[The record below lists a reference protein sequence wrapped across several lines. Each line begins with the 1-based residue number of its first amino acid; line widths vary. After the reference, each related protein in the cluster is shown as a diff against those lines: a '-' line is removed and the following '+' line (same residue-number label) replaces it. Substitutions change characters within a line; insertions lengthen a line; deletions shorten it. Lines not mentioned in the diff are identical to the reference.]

1 MFGYVKINKP
11 EMKVKEYEAY
21 RGIYCSLCKTMRK
34 NFGVLSALTLSYD
47 ITFLA
52 AARMAF
58 QGKVPSFKGGICPYN
73 PTKKCNYCK
82 NCEDELLY
90 AAAVSVMMTYY
101 KIKDNIADGS
111 FFEKIL
117 MYLLLPLVFF
127 KFRKAEKLFPE
138 VAFMIKENIER
149 QAQTE
154 KSMTDST
161 DKAAHETA
169 DMLGRV
175 FSYGLEKEKGK
186 FYRFGYGVG
195 KWIYLCDGAEDI
207 EKDIKKKSYNVFAIK
222 HGLST
227 GNISDEIKEEIK
239 GSLNM
244 SLAFAEEAW
253 RETENKTMIPI
264 IENIIYDGMNNVMNN
279 ILKGKDE
286 DERSL

>member
-21 RGIYCSLCKTMRK
+21 RGIYCSVCKAMRK
-34 NFGVLSALTLSYD
+34 NFGVLSSMTLSYD

-58 QGKVPSFKGGICPYN
+58 QGKVPCFEGGRCQYN
-73 PTKKCNYCK
+73 FAKKCNYCK
-82 NCEDELLY
+82 NCEDELVF

-117 MYLLLPLVFF
+117 MYLILPLVFL
-127 KFRKAEKLFPE
+127 KFRKAKKLYPE
-138 VAFMIKENIER
+138 IALAIKENIER
-149 QAQTE
+149 QSETE
-154 KSMTDST
+154 KSRTDSA
-161 DKAAHETA
+161 DRAAHESA
-169 DMLGRV
+169 DMLGKV
-175 FSYGLEKEKGK
+175 FAFGLDDSNGN

-195 KWIYLCDGAEDI
+195 KWIYLCDAAEDI
-207 EKDIKKKSYNVFAIK
+207 EKDIKKKGYNVFAIK
-222 HGLST
+222 YNLSSGT
-227 GNISDEIKEEIK
+227 LPEEIREEIR
-239 GSLNM
+239 GSLYM

-253 RETENKTMIPI
+253 RETKNRTMKPI

-279 ILKGKDE
+279 ILKGNDE
-286 DERSL
+286 DERSV